1 MQAAASPVVRRMH
14 RPALGCCPGLLSGG
28 HSRRRGNRQRHG
40 DLDKVVAGAMHPA
53 DSENNLAVFSEVED
67 ARIAGHSA
75 FLGAQ
80 ET

>member
-1 MQAAASPVVRRMH
+1 MWSGGCTDQPWDDVLACSQAATAEGVQT
-14 RPALGCCPGLLSGG
+14 
-28 HSRRRGNRQRHG
+28 RGNKQRHG

-53 DSENNLAVFSEVED
+53 TSGNNLAVLSEVED

-80 ET
+80 EI